1 MNDLHISFYQQDIF
15 WGDAEANRRAVEKM
29 LKQLNNSEK
38 LMKEFQLGYLAEH
51 TDIFIVPETFTTGF
65 GDHMAALA
73 EKPLGPTLR
82 WAQSMA
88 AKYNLLFVGTWIVRE
103 GDKCYNRLH
112 WVYPN
117 GNFGYYDKAHTFRV
131 SGEADQ
137 IARGTSRKVFE
148 YKGWRIK
155 PAVCYDLRFPK
166 WLRNISENSDYSEY
180 SDYSEKTL
188 DYDLLL
194 ICANWPGSRHEA
206 WTTLLK
212 ARAIENLCYVIGC
225 NRCGIDAHGGE
236 YTGNSA
242 IIDYKGFALAE
253 AETEPEANTVA
264 DGSTVGKKQ
273 TVGKEQTISFTIHK
287 DKLDSFRQKWPLYLD
302 FD

>member
-1 MNDLHISFYQQDIF
+1 MNDLTISFYQQDII
-15 WGDAEANRRAVEKM
+15 WGDPEANRRRVEEELVH
-29 LKQLNNSEK
+29 LKKGKK
-38 LMKEFQLGYLAEH
+38 LMKEFQLGHLLEV
-51 TDIFIVPETFTTGF
+51 DIFVVPETFTTGF

-73 EKPLGPTLR
+73 EKPMGPTLR
-82 WAQSMA
+82 WAQNMA
-88 AKYNLLFVGTWIVRE
+88 AKHNLLFIGTWIVKD
-103 GDKCYNRLH
+103 GDNIYNRLH
-112 WVYPN
+112 WVFPN
-117 GNFGYYDKAHTFRV
+117 GDFGYYDKAHTFRV

-137 IARGTSRKVFE
+137 IARGTERKVFE

-155 PAVCYDLRFPK
+155 PAVCYDLRFPQ
-166 WLRNISENSDYSEY
+166 WLRNKSGY
-180 SDYSEKTL
+180 SDYSKHSEM

-212 ARAIENLCYVIGC
+212 ARAIENLCYVVGC

-242 IIDYKGFALAE
+242 IIDYKGFPLAE
-253 AETEPEANTVA
+253 AEA
-264 DGSTVGKKQ
+264 GKNQ
-273 TVGKEQTISFTIHK
+273 IVTITIHK
-287 DKLDSFRQKWPLYLD
+287 DKLDAFHQKWPLYLD